1 MNINSTAQTLANTA
15 FFLERGG
22 GPDILILNKVKDY
35 SEITLSKL
43 INETL
48 IQEEEHKY
56 YMYTTQIFD
65 NGLQLKSCT
74 QFSKPLEREQQIS
87 RLKAEKTEY
96 ERLF

>member
-1 MNINSTAQTLANTA
+1 M
-15 FFLERGG
+15 
-22 GPDILILNKVKDY
+22 KDY

-56 YMYTTQIFD
+56 YMYTTQILD

-74 QFSKPLEREQQIS
+74 QFIKPLEREQQIS

-96 ERLF
+96 ERTMIKWSWKQVYSQQYISNNFKIACH

>member
-1 MNINSTAQTLANTA
+1 MQIPL
-15 FFLERGG
+15 FFFGEGGG

-35 SEITLSKL
+35 SEITLPKL

-56 YMYTTQIFD
+56 CMYTTQILD

-74 QFSKPLEREQQIS
+74 QFSKPLEREPQIS